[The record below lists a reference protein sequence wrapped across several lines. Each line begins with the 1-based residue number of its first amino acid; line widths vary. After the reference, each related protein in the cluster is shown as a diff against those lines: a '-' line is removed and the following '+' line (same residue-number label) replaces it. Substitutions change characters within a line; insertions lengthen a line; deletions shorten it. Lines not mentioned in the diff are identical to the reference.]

1 MENQDF
7 RPSGLSLVENEI
19 LAQECF
25 FREINRKDI
34 PDETVS
40 LQESITADLSIGIR
54 TKSINSYTFR
64 IGIDREKQ
72 YQIRM
77 LPKRQHTEIK
87 SIPATCRE
95 STKSKPN

>member
-1 MENQDF
+1 MKY
-7 RPSGLSLVENEI
+7 LL
-19 LAQECF
+19 QERF
-25 FREINRKDI
+25 FRERNRKDI
-34 PDETVS
+34 PEKTVS

-72 YQIRM
+72 YHIRT
-77 LPKRQHTEIK
+77 LPKRQHTGTKTEIK